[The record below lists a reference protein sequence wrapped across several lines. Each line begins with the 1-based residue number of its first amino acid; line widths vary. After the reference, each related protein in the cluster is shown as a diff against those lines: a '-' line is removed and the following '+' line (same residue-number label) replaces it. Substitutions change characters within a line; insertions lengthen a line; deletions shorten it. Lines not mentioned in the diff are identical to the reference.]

1 MKFAKIRV
9 IFFVDVFFSFLSVSP
24 GEEMAIPN
32 MMTIVYIYLCMIPD
46 VPFVGLSPEI
56 QNTKIFWPFLSTYP
70 PHFGTPN

>member
-1 MKFAKIRV
+1 
-9 IFFVDVFFSFLSVSP
+9 
-24 GEEMAIPN
+24 MAIPN

-70 PHFGTPN
+70 PHFWDSKLTPNLLNRE